1 MCQSVRSA
9 IDVIKTQSNLKTLNR
24 QETIMLFEKVIEDS
38 KHMGD
43 RMTELEHRVGNIEN
57 KLTVVDGKIDNLNAN
72 IDRLLNKQ
80 SVFATKLADNKWFWI
95 SIIVLM
101 ILIGSLLGANT
112 DWIKGAFTIT
122 GG

>member
-9 IDVIKTQSNLKTLNR
+9 IDVIKTQSNRKTLTR
-24 QETIMLFEKVIEDS
+24 SESIMLFEKVIEDS
-38 KHMGD
+38 QKMGD

-72 IDRLLNKQ
+72 IDRLLNKP
-80 SVFATKLADNKWFWI
+80 SVFETKLADNKWFWI

-101 ILIGSLLGANT
+101 LLIGSLFGANT
-112 DWIKGAFTIT
+112 DFIKSFNIT

>member
-9 IDVIKTQSNLKTLNR
+9 IDVIKTQSNRKSLTRNEELM
-24 QETIMLFEKVIEDS
+24 IFEKVIEDS
-38 KHMGD
+38 KQMGE
-43 RMTELEHRVGNIEN
+43 RMTELEHRVGNIES

-95 SIIVLM
+95 SIIIFM
-101 ILIGSLLGANT
+101 ILIGSLLGVNT

>member
-1 MCQSVRSA
+1 MCQNVRSA
-9 IDVIKTQSNLKTLNR
+9 IDVIKAQSNRKTLNR

-38 KHMGD
+38 KQMGE

-80 SVFATKLADNKWFWI
+80 SIFATKLADNKWFWI

-101 ILIGSLLGANT
+101 LLIGSLLGANT

>member
-1 MCQSVRSA
+1 MCQNVRSA
-9 IDVIKTQSNLKTLNR
+9 IDVIKTQTNRKTLNR
-24 QETIMLFEKVIEDS
+24 GETIMLFEKVIEDS
-38 KHMGD
+38 QKMGD

-80 SVFATKLADNKWFWI
+80 SIFATKLADNKWFWI

-101 ILIGSLLGANT
+101 LLIGSLLGANT

>member
-1 MCQSVRSA
+1 MCQNVRSA
-9 IDVIKTQSNLKTLNR
+9 IDVIKTQSNRKTLSR

-38 KHMGD
+38 KQMGD
-43 RMTELEHRVGNIEN
+43 RMTELEHRVGNIES

-101 ILIGSLLGANT
+101 LLIGSLLGANT

>member
-1 MCQSVRSA
+1 MCQNVRSA
-9 IDVIKTQSNLKTLNR
+9 IDVIKAQSNRKTLSR

-38 KHMGD
+38 KQMGE

-80 SVFATKLADNKWFWI
+80 SVFVTKLADNKWFWI

-101 ILIGSLLGANT
+101 LLIGSLLGANT

>member
-9 IDVIKTQSNLKTLNR
+9 IDVIKTQSNRKSLTRNEELM
-24 QETIMLFEKVIEDS
+24 IFEKVIEDS
-38 KHMGD
+38 KQMGE
-43 RMTELEHRVGNIEN
+43 RMAELEHRVGNIES
-57 KLTVVDGKIDNLNAN
+57 KLTIVDGKIDNLNAN

-80 SVFATKLADNKWFWI
+80 SIFATKLADNKWFWI
-95 SIIVLM
+95 SIIIFM
-101 ILIGSLLGANT
+101 ILIGSLLGVNT

>member
-1 MCQSVRSA
+1 MCQNVRSA
-9 IDVIKTQSNLKTLNR
+9 IDVIKTQSNRKTLNR

-38 KHMGD
+38 KQMGD

-57 KLTVVDGKIDNLNAN
+57 KLTVVDGKIDNLNSN

-95 SIIVLM
+95 SIIIFM
-101 ILIGSLLGANT
+101 ILIGSMFGVNT

>member
-9 IDVIKTQSNLKTLNR
+9 IDVIKAQSNRKTLSR

-38 KHMGD
+38 QKMGD

-80 SVFATKLADNKWFWI
+80 SIFATKLADNKWFWI
-95 SIIVLM
+95 SIIIFML
-101 ILIGSLLGANT
+101 LIGSLLGANT

>member
-9 IDVIKTQSNLKTLNR
+9 IDVIKTQSNRKTLTR
-24 QETIMLFEKVIEDS
+24 SESIMLFEKVIEDS
-38 KHMGD
+38 QKMGD

-57 KLTVVDGKIDNLNAN
+57 KLTVVDGKIDNLNDN
-72 IDRLLNKQ
+72 IDRLLNKP
-80 SVFATKLADNKWFWI
+80 SVFETKLADNKWFWI

-101 ILIGSLLGANT
+101 LLIGSLLGANT
-112 DWIKGAFTIT
+112 DFIKSFNIT

>member
-1 MCQSVRSA
+1 MCQNVRSA
-9 IDVIKTQSNLKTLNR
+9 IDVIKAQSNRKTLSR

-38 KHMGD
+38 QKMGD
-43 RMTELEHRVGNIEN
+43 RRIELEHRVGNIEN

-80 SVFATKLADNKWFWI
+80 SIFATKLADNKWFWI

-101 ILIGSLLGANT
+101 LLIGSLLGANT
-112 DWIKGAFTIT
+112 DFVKAFNIT

>member
-1 MCQSVRSA
+1 MCQNVGSA
-9 IDVIKTQSNLKTLNR
+9 IDVIKAQSNRKTLNR

-38 KHMGD
+38 KQMGE

-80 SVFATKLADNKWFWI
+80 SIFATKLADNKWFWI

-101 ILIGSLLGANT
+101 LLIGSLLGANT

>member
-9 IDVIKTQSNLKTLNR
+9 IDVIKTQTNRKTLNR
-24 QETIMLFEKVIEDS
+24 GETIMLFEKVIEDS
-38 KHMGD
+38 QKMGD

-80 SVFATKLADNKWFWI
+80 SIFATKLADNKWFWI
-95 SIIVLM
+95 SIIIFML
-101 ILIGSLLGANT
+101 LIGSLLGANT

>member
-1 MCQSVRSA
+1 
-9 IDVIKTQSNLKTLNR
+9 
-24 QETIMLFEKVIEDS
+24 MLFEKVIEDS
-38 KHMGD
+38 QKMGEK
-43 RMTELEHRVGNIEN
+43 MTELEHRVGNIET

-72 IDRLLNKQ
+72 IDRLINKP

-95 SIIVLM
+95 SIIIFML
-101 ILIGSLLGANT
+101 LLGSLFGANM

>member
-9 IDVIKTQSNLKTLNR
+9 IDVIKTQTSRKTLNR
-24 QETIMLFEKVIEDS
+24 GETIMLFEKVIEDS
-38 KHMGD
+38 QKMGE

-72 IDRLLNKQ
+72 IDRLLNKP
-80 SVFATKLADNKWFWI
+80 SVFETKLADNKWFWI

-101 ILIGSLLGANT
+101 LLIGSLLGANT
-112 DWIKGAFTIT
+112 DFIKAFNIT

>member
-1 MCQSVRSA
+1 MCQNVRSA
-9 IDVIKTQSNLKTLNR
+9 IDVIKTQSNRKTLTR
-24 QETIMLFEKVIEDS
+24 SETIMLFEKVIEDS
-38 KHMGD
+38 KQMGE
-43 RMTELEHRVGNIEN
+43 RMTEIEHRVGNIEN

-95 SIIVLM
+95 SIIIFML
-101 ILIGSLLGANT
+101 LIGSLLGANT

>member
-9 IDVIKTQSNLKTLNR
+9 IDVIKTQTNRKTLNR
-24 QETIMLFEKVIEDS
+24 GETIMLFEKVIEDS
-38 KHMGD
+38 QKMGD

-80 SVFATKLADNKWFWI
+80 SIFATKLADNKWFWI

-101 ILIGSLLGANT
+101 LLIGSLLGANT

>member
-9 IDVIKTQSNLKTLNR
+9 IDVIKTQSNRKSLTRNEELM
-24 QETIMLFEKVIEDS
+24 IFEKVIEDY
-38 KHMGD
+38 KQMGE
-43 RMTELEHRVGNIEN
+43 RMTELEHRVGNIES

-95 SIIVLM
+95 SIIIFM
-101 ILIGSLLGANT
+101 ILIGSLLGVNT

>member
-1 MCQSVRSA
+1 MCQNVRSA
-9 IDVIKTQSNLKTLNR
+9 IDVIKAQTNRKTLNR
-24 QETIMLFEKVIEDS
+24 GETIMLFEKVIEDS
-38 KHMGD
+38 QKMGE

-80 SVFATKLADNKWFWI
+80 SVFVTKLADNKWFWI

-101 ILIGSLLGANT
+101 LLIGSLLGANT

>member
-9 IDVIKTQSNLKTLNR
+9 IDVIKTQTNRKTLNR
-24 QETIMLFEKVIEDS
+24 GETIMLFEKVIEDS
-38 KHMGD
+38 QKMGD

-101 ILIGSLLGANT
+101 LLIGSLLGANT

>member
-1 MCQSVRSA
+1 MCQNVRSA
-9 IDVIKTQSNLKTLNR
+9 IDVIKTQSNRKTLNR

-38 KHMGD
+38 KQMGE
-43 RMTELEHRVGNIEN
+43 RMTELEHRVGNIES

-80 SVFATKLADNKWFWI
+80 SIFATKLADNKWFWI
-95 SIIVLM
+95 SIIIFM
-101 ILIGSLLGANT
+101 ILVGSLLGANT
-112 DWIKGAFTIT
+112 DWVKIAHNI

>member
-1 MCQSVRSA
+1 MCQNVRSA
-9 IDVIKTQSNLKTLNR
+9 IDVIKAQSNRKTLNR

-38 KHMGD
+38 KQMGE
-43 RMTELEHRVGNIEN
+43 RMTELEHRVGNIES

-95 SIIVLM
+95 SIIIFM
-101 ILIGSLLGANT
+101 ILIGSLLGVNT

>member
-9 IDVIKTQSNLKTLNR
+9 IDVIKTQTNRKTLNR
-24 QETIMLFEKVIEDS
+24 GETIMLFEKVIEDS
-38 KHMGD
+38 QKMGD
-43 RMTELEHRVGNIEN
+43 RMTELEHRVGNIES

-80 SVFATKLADNKWFWI
+80 SIFATKLADNKWFWI
-95 SIIVLM
+95 SIIIFML
-101 ILIGSLLGANT
+101 LIGSLLGANT

>member
-1 MCQSVRSA
+1 MCQNVRSA
-9 IDVIKTQSNLKTLNR
+9 IDIIKTQTNRKTLNR
-24 QETIMLFEKVIEDS
+24 GETIMLFEKVIEDS
-38 KHMGD
+38 QKMGD

-101 ILIGSLLGANT
+101 LLIGSLLGANT

>member
-1 MCQSVRSA
+1 MCQNVRSA
-9 IDVIKTQSNLKTLNR
+9 IDVIKTQTNRKTLNR
-24 QETIMLFEKVIEDS
+24 GETIMLFEKVIEDS
-38 KHMGD
+38 QKMGD

-101 ILIGSLLGANT
+101 LLIGSLLGANT